1 MIMTTLKIFLGTVLF
16 LGIMTAESS
25 AILSLTCAA
34 TALGWVAYENKRAEE
49 TRR

>member
-34 TALGWVAYENKRAEE
+34 TAIGWVIAENKKSKRYG
-49 TRR
+49 R

>member
-1 MIMTTLKIFLGTVLF
+1 MIMKSIKILIGTVLF

-34 TALGWVAYENKRAEE
+34 TAVGWVIAEDKKTKRYG
-49 TRR
+49 R